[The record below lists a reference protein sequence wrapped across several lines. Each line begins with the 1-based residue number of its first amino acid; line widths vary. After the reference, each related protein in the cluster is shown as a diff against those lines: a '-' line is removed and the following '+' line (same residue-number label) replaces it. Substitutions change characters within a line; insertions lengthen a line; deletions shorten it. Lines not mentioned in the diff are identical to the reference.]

1 MQNSYCYFKNEKCK
15 YFPCHK
21 VEKETDFNCLFCYC
35 PLNQYED
42 CPGNPHFIVRESGK
56 KIKDCTYCTFPHQR
70 KTMKRLCG
78 FVGEDEVREEVIDV
92 SIYEYDE
99 EGHMKVVREEGFQE
113 GQASV
118 LLPMIIKKSKRAS
131 QQS

>member
-42 CPGNPHFIVRESGK
+42 CPGNPHFIVKAERKLKTARIVPSR
-56 KIKDCTYCTFPHQR
+56 TSR

-78 FVGEDEVREEVIDV
+78 FCR
-92 SIYEYDE
+92 
-99 EGHMKVVREEGFQE
+99 R
-113 GQASV
+113 
-118 LLPMIIKKSKRAS
+118 R
-131 QQS
+131 